1 MGGRGRE
8 LARCWE
14 EVRERARR
22 GERLSEWKREKQ
34 SFGKRGQE
42 LGVMEREREEK
53 VFDFYKLEQR
63 DRAGQRERER
73 EKR

>member
-22 GERLSEWKREKQ
+22 GERSEWKKEKQ

-42 LGVMEREREEK
+42 LAVMERKREEE

-73 EKR
+73 EER